1 MRGFFRV
8 VLGMLMGAGALGVL
22 FGAWAWHRVERYLDE
37 PIALAQPSAHF
48 TVPAG
53 ASVASVARD
62 LEAEGII
69 DRAIYFRW
77 AARLNGAASRIQ
89 AGEYAITRGM
99 TPADLLKRFVN
110 GDVIYHTLTFVEG
123 STFDGMR
130 SVLAAHPKLRSTIR
144 GLDRKEVMAR
154 LGAPGLDPEGMFF
167 PDTYHFSRGDPDL
180 AVLKKAYERMR
191 EQLSVAWVQRALS
204 LPYRTPYEAVVM
216 ASIIE
221 KETGLASE
229 RAQIAGVFVR
239 RLQRDM
245 LLQADPTL
253 IYGIGAA
260 FDGNITREH
269 LGMDSPYN
277 TYLYKGLTP
286 TPIAMPGADAL
297 HAALHPAPGEAL
309 YFVAR
314 GDGSHEFTETLED
327 HERAVAQYQLG
338 GTATAQP

>member
-1 MRGFFRV
+1 MRRFFRV

-22 FGAWAWHRVERYLDE
+22 FGAWAWHRMESYLDE
-37 PIALAQPSAHF
+37 PIALAQPSTHF

-99 TPADLLKRFVN
+99 TPAALLERFVN

-123 STFDGMR
+123 STFDEMR
-130 SVLAAHPKLRSTIR
+130 SVLAAHPKIRSTIR
-144 GLDRKEVMAR
+144 GLDRKAVMAR
-154 LGAPGLDPEGMFF
+154 LGAPGLDPEGLFF
-167 PDTYHFSRGDPDL
+167 PDTYHFTRGDSDL

-191 EQLSVAWVQRALS
+191 EQLSFVWVNRALS

-221 KETGLASE
+221 KETGRAAE

-239 RLQRDM
+239 RLQRYM
-245 LLQADPTL
+245 LLQADPTV

-260 FDGNITREH
+260 FDGNITHEH
-269 LGMDSPYN
+269 LAMDSPYN
-277 TYLYKGLTP
+277 TYRYKGLTP

-327 HERAVAQYQLG
+327 HERAVAQYQHG